1 MARASGNGK
10 GSEVRSKKDKG
21 VGQRRVT
28 WLVAQTCGPF
38 PAKWLRVVMMKTRM
52 NAKQKAVVLLGGSG
66 VAYGLELR
74 HAAVEDTRICMRMSR
89 WR

>member
-52 NAKQKAVVLLGGSG
+52 NAKQKAVVLLGGRGSLT
-66 VAYGLELR
+66 ASNFDMLLLK
-74 HAAVEDTRICMRMSR
+74 TREYVCG
-89 WR
+89 